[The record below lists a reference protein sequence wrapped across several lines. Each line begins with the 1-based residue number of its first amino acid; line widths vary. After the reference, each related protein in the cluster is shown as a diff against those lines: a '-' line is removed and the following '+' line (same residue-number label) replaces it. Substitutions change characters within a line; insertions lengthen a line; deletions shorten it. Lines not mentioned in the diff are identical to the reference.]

1 MAFNAQ
7 LPNYF
12 RQFDAT
18 GGQLLDGFVDQ
29 SNPAMNPLAAQT
41 QSEVA
46 SAGQSELSQLQSQ
59 ISDLVSGSASQASAA
74 TLPASLAANT
84 TPALTS
90 TATLP
95 TGISTAPT
103 PGPVTTATH
112 PVAPVIPG
120 LGLSSTTGIGS
131 APATVHNPGSTSG
144 TIQAGGANPIGLTM
158 EQILAAHG
166 GSVPASG
173 LQFDSGYN
181 KNLPLRGRG

>member
-18 GGQLLDGFVDQ
+18 GGQLLDGFMDQ
-29 SNPAMNPLAAQT
+29 AGPAQNPLAAQT

-59 ISDLVSGSASQASAA
+59 ISDLISSSAGQASAA
-74 TLPASLAANT
+74 TLPSSLAANP

-95 TGISTAPT
+95 AGLSTPAT
-103 PGPVTTATH
+103 PGQITTTTN
-112 PVAPVIPG
+112 PGAPVVEW
-120 LGLSSTTGIGS
+120 LGLSSTIPTPVTTKPNKYFH
-131 APATVHNPGSTSG
+131 PAIPSLLS
-144 TIQAGGANPIGLTM
+144 
-158 EQILAAHG
+158 
-166 GSVPASG
+166 
-173 LQFDSGYN
+173 
-181 KNLPLRGRG
+181 